1 MHLNT
6 DIDLRLF
13 LTKKQELLWE
23 SQRPFLSKPFR
34 ILNSYYSKRKM
45 SKSSMKIYSDKEL
58 KDQGNKYFNANKYEN
73 AIESYS
79 KAIALN
85 PNVPTY
91 YTNRA
96 LCYMK
101 CNRWPQAVQD
111 SKAALERD
119 NGLVKGHFYLG
130 TSLLELD
137 KLDEAIKHLQLAFEM
152 AKKDPSSYYDDTISS
167 KLRVAR
173 KKKFAL
179 QEEKRVQE
187 EIDLQ
192 SYLNRLILEDKD
204 RKMNKLREENESYDE
219 ASGEIAKLE
228 EESDKSVAELNNLF
242 AKVDE
247 RRQTRDVPDYLCGKI
262 SFEILKDPVIT
273 PSGITYDRKDI
284 VEHLERVGHFDPVTR
299 TKLTQDMLVP
309 NYAMK
314 EVVDDFVSSNE
325 WSLYY

>member
-1 MHLNT
+1 
-6 DIDLRLF
+6 
-13 LTKKQELLWE
+13 
-23 SQRPFLSKPFR
+23 
-34 ILNSYYSKRKM
+34 M
-45 SKSSMKIYSDKEL
+45 SKSSSKLYSDKEL
-58 KDQGNKYFNANKYEN
+58 KDQGNKYFNANKYDS

-79 KAIALN
+79 KALTLN

-101 CNRWPQAVQD
+101 SNRWAQAVQD

-119 NGLVKGHFYLG
+119 SGLVKGHFYLG
-130 TSLLELD
+130 SSLLELE
-137 KLDEAIKHLQLAFEM
+137 KLDEAIKHLQTAFEL

-167 KLRVAR
+167 KLRTAR
-173 KKKFAL
+173 KKKFNI

-192 SYLNRLILEDKD
+192 SYLNQLILEDKN
-204 RKMNKLREENESYDE
+204 RKATKLREENDNYDE
-219 ASGEIAKLE
+219 ISGQIASIE
-228 EESDKSVAELNNLF
+228 EDSDRAVADLNAMF
-242 AKVDE
+242 SKVDD
-247 RRQTRDVPDYLCGKI
+247 RRQKRDVPDYLCGKI

-314 EVVDDFVSSNE
+314 EVVDDFVTKNE

>member
-1 MHLNT
+1 
-6 DIDLRLF
+6 
-13 LTKKQELLWE
+13 
-23 SQRPFLSKPFR
+23 
-34 ILNSYYSKRKM
+34 M
-45 SKSSMKIYSDKEL
+45 SKSSSRMYSDKEL
-58 KDQGNKYFNANKYEN
+58 KDQGNKYFNANKFES

-79 KAIALN
+79 KALALN

-101 CNRWPQAVQD
+101 ANRWAQAVQD
-111 SKAALERD
+111 AKAALERD
-119 NGLVKGHFYLG
+119 SGLVKGHFYLG
-130 TSLLELD
+130 SSLLELD
-137 KLDEAIKHLQLAFEM
+137 KLDEAIKHLQTAFEL

-167 KLRVAR
+167 KLRMAR
-173 KKKFAL
+173 KKKWNI

-204 RKMNKLREENESYDE
+204 RKAAKLREENDNYDE
-219 ASGEIAKLE
+219 VSGEIATLE
-228 EESDKSVAELNNLF
+228 EESDRAQADLNSLF

-247 RRQTRDVPDYLCGKI
+247 RRQKRDVPDYLCGKI

-299 TKLTQDMLVP
+299 TKLTQDMLIP

-314 EVVDDFVSSNE
+314 EVVDDFVSKNE

>member
-1 MHLNT
+1 
-6 DIDLRLF
+6 
-13 LTKKQELLWE
+13 
-23 SQRPFLSKPFR
+23 
-34 ILNSYYSKRKM
+34 M

-58 KDQGNKYFNANKYEN
+58 KDQGNKYFNASKYES

-119 NGLVKGHFYLG
+119 SGLVKGHFYLG

-228 EESDKSVAELNNLF
+228 EQSDKSVAELNSLF

>member
-1 MHLNT
+1 M
-6 DIDLRLF
+6 
-13 LTKKQELLWE
+13 
-23 SQRPFLSKPFR
+23 
-34 ILNSYYSKRKM
+34 
-45 SKSSMKIYSDKEL
+45 YSDKEL
-58 KDQGNKYFNANKYEN
+58 KDQGNKYFNANKYES

-284 VEHLERVGHFDPVTR
+284 VEHLE
-299 TKLTQDMLVP
+299 
-309 NYAMK
+309 
-314 EVVDDFVSSNE
+314 SNKNNNFNPI
-325 WSLYY
+325 

>member
-1 MHLNT
+1 M
-6 DIDLRLF
+6 ISKYMSEIEDLRTKLCESENLCEQLRKENTKVKRLSAN
-13 LTKKQELLWE
+13 LTGANMPWLANNSFNNAHDESGFSVQEL
-23 SQRPFLSKPFR
+23 
-34 ILNSYYSKRKM
+34 I
-45 SKSSMKIYSDKEL
+45 
-58 KDQGNKYFNANKYEN
+58 
-73 AIESYS
+73 
-79 KAIALN
+79 
-85 PNVPTY
+85 
-91 YTNRA
+91 
-96 LCYMK
+96 
-101 CNRWPQAVQD
+101 
-111 SKAALERD
+111 
-119 NGLVKGHFYLG
+119 
-130 TSLLELD
+130 
-137 KLDEAIKHLQLAFEM
+137 EM

>member
-1 MHLNT
+1 
-6 DIDLRLF
+6 
-13 LTKKQELLWE
+13 
-23 SQRPFLSKPFR
+23 
-34 ILNSYYSKRKM
+34 M

-58 KDQGNKYFNANKYEN
+58 KDQGNKYFNANKYES

-119 NGLVKGHFYLG
+119 NSLVKGHFYLG

-192 SYLNRLILEDKD
+192 SYLNRLILEDKE

-228 EESDKSVAELNNLF
+228 EESDKSVAELNSLF
-242 AKVDE
+242 SKVDE

>member
-1 MHLNT
+1 MGQQRKPLVHNASPDRVALHL
-6 DIDLRLF
+6 
-13 LTKKQELLWE
+13 
-23 SQRPFLSKPFR
+23 
-34 ILNSYYSKRKM
+34 RKM
-45 SKSSMKIYSDKEL
+45 SKSGGRMFSDKEL
-58 KDQGNKYFNANKYEN
+58 KDQGNKYFNANKYES

-79 KAIALN
+79 KALALN

-101 CNRWPQAVQD
+101 SNRWAQAVQD

-119 NGLVKGHFYLG
+119 SGLVKGHFYLG
-130 TSLLELD
+130 SSLLELE
-137 KLDEAIKHLQLAFEM
+137 KLDEAIKHLQTAFEL

-167 KLRVAR
+167 KLRMAR
-173 KKKFAL
+173 KKKWNI

-192 SYLNRLILEDKD
+192 SYLNRLILEDKN
-204 RKMNKLREENESYDE
+204 RKANKLREENDNYDE
-219 ASGEIAKLE
+219 VSGEIAAVE
-228 EESDKSVAELNNLF
+228 EESDRAVADLNALF

-247 RRQTRDVPDYLCGKI
+247 RRQKRDVPDYLCGKI

-314 EVVDDFVSSNE
+314 EVVDDFVSKNE

>member
-1 MHLNT
+1 MVVLNKGT
-6 DIDLRLF
+6 KTFVEITKTF
-13 LTKKQELLWE
+13 LIHPCKYSELLR
-23 SQRPFLSKPFR
+23 QK
-34 ILNSYYSKRKM
+34 IM

-58 KDQGNKYFNANKYEN
+58 KDQGNKYFNANKYES

-119 NGLVKGHFYLG
+119 NSLVKGHFYLG

-192 SYLNRLILEDKD
+192 SYLNRLILEDKE

-242 AKVDE
+242 SKVDE

>member
-1 MHLNT
+1 
-6 DIDLRLF
+6 
-13 LTKKQELLWE
+13 
-23 SQRPFLSKPFR
+23 
-34 ILNSYYSKRKM
+34 
-45 SKSSMKIYSDKEL
+45 MKIYSDKEL
-58 KDQGNKYFNANKYEN
+58 KDQGNKYFNANKYES

-219 ASGEIAKLE
+219 ASVEIAKLE

>member
-1 MHLNT
+1 
-6 DIDLRLF
+6 
-13 LTKKQELLWE
+13 
-23 SQRPFLSKPFR
+23 
-34 ILNSYYSKRKM
+34 M

-58 KDQGNKYFNANKYEN
+58 KDQGNKYFNANKYES

>member
-1 MHLNT
+1 MMIESVT
-6 DIDLRLF
+6 DI
-13 LTKKQELLWE
+13 
-23 SQRPFLSKPFR
+23 
-34 ILNSYYSKRKM
+34 M
-45 SKSSMKIYSDKEL
+45 IYSDKEL
-58 KDQGNKYFNANKYEN
+58 IDQRNKYFNANKYDS
-73 AIESYS
+73 AVESYS

-101 CNRWPQAVQD
+101 TNKWAQAVQD
-111 SKAALERD
+111 AKAALERD
-119 NGLVKGHFYLG
+119 SGLVKGHFYLG

-137 KLDEAIKHLQLAFEM
+137 KLDEAIKHLQTAFEL

-167 KLRVAR
+167 KLRIAR
-173 KKKFAL
+173 KKKFSI
-179 QEEKRVQE
+179 QEEKRIQE

-204 RKMNKLREENESYDE
+204 RKVNKLREENDNYDE
-219 ASGEIAKLE
+219 VSGEIAKIE
-228 EESDKSVAELNNLF
+228 AASDKNVAELNTMF
-242 AKVDE
+242 ARVDE
-247 RRQTRDVPDYLCGKI
+247 RRQKRDVPDYLCGKI

-299 TKLTQDMLVP
+299 TKLTQDMLVA

-314 EVVDDFVSSNE
+314 EVVDDFVSKNE

>member
-1 MHLNT
+1 ML
-6 DIDLRLF
+6 
-13 LTKKQELLWE
+13 ELKYSAVHE
-23 SQRPFLSKPFR
+23 
-34 ILNSYYSKRKM
+34 LNSSAM
-45 SKSSMKIYSDKEL
+45 SKGSMKIYSDKEL
-58 KDQGNKYFNANKYEN
+58 KDQGNKYFNANKYES

-119 NGLVKGHFYLG
+119 SGLVKGHFYLG

-137 KLDEAIKHLQLAFEM
+137 KLDEAIKHLQTAFEL

-167 KLRVAR
+167 KLRIAR
-173 KKKFAL
+173 KKRFAL

-192 SYLNRLILEDKD
+192 TYLNRLILEDKD
-204 RKMNKLREENESYDE
+204 RRINKLREENDNYD
-219 ASGEIAKLE
+219 AVSDDIAKVE
-228 EESDKSVAELNNLF
+228 EDSDKSVAELNSLF
-242 AKVDE
+242 AKVDD
-247 RRQTRDVPDYLCGKI
+247 RRQKRDVPDYLCGKI

-299 TKLTQDMLVP
+299 TKLTQDMLVA

-314 EVVDDFVSSNE
+314 EVVDDFVSKNE

>member
-1 MHLNT
+1 M
-6 DIDLRLF
+6 F
-13 LTKKQELLWE
+13 
-23 SQRPFLSKPFR
+23 
-34 ILNSYYSKRKM
+34 
-45 SKSSMKIYSDKEL
+45 SDKEL
-58 KDQGNKYFNANKYEN
+58 KDQGNKYFNANKYES

-79 KAIALN
+79 KALALN

-101 CNRWPQAVQD
+101 SNRWAQAVQD

-119 NGLVKGHFYLG
+119 SGLVKGHFYLG
-130 TSLLELD
+130 SSLLELE
-137 KLDEAIKHLQLAFEM
+137 KLDEAIQHLQTAFEL

-167 KLRVAR
+167 KLRMAR
-173 KKKFAL
+173 KKKWNI

-192 SYLNRLILEDKD
+192 SYLNRLILEDKN
-204 RKMNKLREENESYDE
+204 RKANKLREENDNYDE
-219 ASGEIAKLE
+219 VSGEIAAVE
-228 EESDKSVAELNNLF
+228 EESDRAVADLNALF

-247 RRQTRDVPDYLCGKI
+247 RRQKRDVPDYLCGYI

-314 EVVDDFVSSNE
+314 EVVDDFVSKNE

>member
-1 MHLNT
+1 
-6 DIDLRLF
+6 
-13 LTKKQELLWE
+13 
-23 SQRPFLSKPFR
+23 
-34 ILNSYYSKRKM
+34 M
-45 SKSSMKIYSDKEL
+45 SKSSSSKLYSDKEL
-58 KDQGNKYFNANKYEN
+58 KDQGNKYFNANKYDS

-79 KAIALN
+79 KALALN

-101 CNRWPQAVQD
+101 SNRWAQAVQD

-119 NGLVKGHFYLG
+119 SGLVKGHFYLG
-130 TSLLELD
+130 SSLLELE
-137 KLDEAIKHLQLAFEM
+137 KLDEAIKHLQTAFEL

-167 KLRVAR
+167 KLRMAR
-173 KKKFAL
+173 KKKFNI

-192 SYLNRLILEDKD
+192 SYLNRLILEDKN
-204 RKMNKLREENESYDE
+204 RKANKLREENDNYDE
-219 ASGEIAKLE
+219 ISGQIASIE
-228 EESDKSVAELNNLF
+228 EDSDRAVADLNSMF
-242 AKVDE
+242 SKVDD
-247 RRQTRDVPDYLCGKI
+247 RRQKRDVPDYLCGKI

-314 EVVDDFVSSNE
+314 EVVDDFVSKNE

>member
-1 MHLNT
+1 
-6 DIDLRLF
+6 
-13 LTKKQELLWE
+13 
-23 SQRPFLSKPFR
+23 
-34 ILNSYYSKRKM
+34 M
-45 SKSSMKIYSDKEL
+45 SKGSMKIYSDKEL
-58 KDQGNKYFNANKYEN
+58 KDQGNKYFNANKYES

-119 NGLVKGHFYLG
+119 SGLVKGHFYLG

-137 KLDEAIKHLQLAFEM
+137 KLDEAIKHLQSAYEL
-152 AKKDPSSYYDDTISS
+152 AKKDPGSYYDDTISS

-173 KKKFAL
+173 KKRFAL

-192 SYLNRLILEDKD
+192 TYLNRLILEDKD
-204 RKMNKLREENESYDE
+204 RRINKLREDSETYD
-219 ASGEIAKLE
+219 AVSDDIAKVE
-228 EESDKSVAELNNLF
+228 EDSDKSVAELNSLF
-242 AKVDE
+242 AKVDD
-247 RRQTRDVPDYLCGKI
+247 RRQKRDVPDYLCGKI

-299 TKLTQDMLVP
+299 TKLTQDMLVA

-314 EVVDDFVSSNE
+314 EVVDDFVSKNE

>member
-1 MHLNT
+1 
-6 DIDLRLF
+6 
-13 LTKKQELLWE
+13 
-23 SQRPFLSKPFR
+23 
-34 ILNSYYSKRKM
+34 M
-45 SKSSMKIYSDKEL
+45 SKSGGRMFSDKEL
-58 KDQGNKYFNANKYEN
+58 KDQGNKYFNANKYES

-79 KAIALN
+79 KALALN

-101 CNRWPQAVQD
+101 SNRWAQAVQD

-119 NGLVKGHFYLG
+119 SGLVKGHFYLG
-130 TSLLELD
+130 SSLLELE
-137 KLDEAIKHLQLAFEM
+137 KLDEAIKHLQTAFEL

-167 KLRVAR
+167 KLRMAR
-173 KKKFAL
+173 KKKWNI

-192 SYLNRLILEDKD
+192 SYLNRLILEDKN
-204 RKMNKLREENESYDE
+204 RKANKLREENDNYDE
-219 ASGEIAKLE
+219 VSGEIAAVE
-228 EESDKSVAELNNLF
+228 EESDRAVADLNALF

-247 RRQTRDVPDYLCGKI
+247 RRQKRDVPDYLCGKI

-314 EVVDDFVSSNE
+314 EVVDDFVSKNE

>member
-1 MHLNT
+1 
-6 DIDLRLF
+6 
-13 LTKKQELLWE
+13 
-23 SQRPFLSKPFR
+23 
-34 ILNSYYSKRKM
+34 M
-45 SKSSMKIYSDKEL
+45 SKSSSKLYSDKEL
-58 KDQGNKYFNANKYEN
+58 KDQGNKYFNANKYDS

-79 KAIALN
+79 KALALN

-101 CNRWPQAVQD
+101 SNRWAQAVQD

-119 NGLVKGHFYLG
+119 SGLVKGHFYLG
-130 TSLLELD
+130 SSLLELE
-137 KLDEAIKHLQLAFEM
+137 KLDEAIKHLQTAFEL

-167 KLRVAR
+167 KLRTAR
-173 KKKFAL
+173 KKKWNI

-192 SYLNRLILEDKD
+192 SYLNQLIIEDKN
-204 RKMNKLREENESYDE
+204 RKANKLREENDNYDE
-219 ASGEIAKLE
+219 ISGQIASIE
-228 EESDKSVAELNNLF
+228 EDSDRAVADLNSMF
-242 AKVDE
+242 SKVDD
-247 RRQTRDVPDYLCGKI
+247 RRQKRDVPDYLCGKI

-314 EVVDDFVSSNE
+314 EVVDDFVSKNE

>member
-1 MHLNT
+1 
-6 DIDLRLF
+6 
-13 LTKKQELLWE
+13 
-23 SQRPFLSKPFR
+23 
-34 ILNSYYSKRKM
+34 M
-45 SKSSMKIYSDKEL
+45 SKSSSSKLYSDKEL
-58 KDQGNKYFNANKYEN
+58 KDQGNKYFNANKYDS

-79 KAIALN
+79 KALALN

-101 CNRWPQAVQD
+101 SNRWAQAVQD

-119 NGLVKGHFYLG
+119 SGLVKGHFYLG
-130 TSLLELD
+130 SSLLELE
-137 KLDEAIKHLQLAFEM
+137 KLDEAIKHLQTAFEL

-167 KLRVAR
+167 KLRTAR
-173 KKKFAL
+173 KKKWNI

-192 SYLNRLILEDKD
+192 SYLNQLILEDKN
-204 RKMNKLREENESYDE
+204 RKANKLREENDNYDE
-219 ASGEIAKLE
+219 ISGQIASIE
-228 EESDKSVAELNNLF
+228 EESDRAVADLNAMF
-242 AKVDE
+242 SKVDD
-247 RRQTRDVPDYLCGKI
+247 RRQKRDVPDYLCGKI

-314 EVVDDFVSSNE
+314 EVVDDFVSKNE

>member
-1 MHLNT
+1 
-6 DIDLRLF
+6 
-13 LTKKQELLWE
+13 
-23 SQRPFLSKPFR
+23 
-34 ILNSYYSKRKM
+34 M
-45 SKSSMKIYSDKEL
+45 SKSSSSKLYSDKEL
-58 KDQGNKYFNANKYEN
+58 KDQGNKYFNANKYDS

-79 KAIALN
+79 KALALN

-101 CNRWPQAVQD
+101 SNRWAQAVQD

-119 NGLVKGHFYLG
+119 SGLVKGHFYLG
-130 TSLLELD
+130 SSLLELE
-137 KLDEAIKHLQLAFEM
+137 KLDEAIKHLQTAFEL

-167 KLRVAR
+167 KLRTAR
-173 KKKFAL
+173 KKKFNI

-192 SYLNRLILEDKD
+192 SYLNQLILEDKN
-204 RKMNKLREENESYDE
+204 RKANKLREENDNYDE
-219 ASGEIAKLE
+219 ISGQIASIE
-228 EESDKSVAELNNLF
+228 EDSDRAVADLNAMF
-242 AKVDE
+242 SKVDD
-247 RRQTRDVPDYLCGKI
+247 RRQKRDVPDYLCGKI

-314 EVVDDFVSSNE
+314 EVVDDFVSKNE

>member
-1 MHLNT
+1 
-6 DIDLRLF
+6 
-13 LTKKQELLWE
+13 
-23 SQRPFLSKPFR
+23 
-34 ILNSYYSKRKM
+34 M
-45 SKSSMKIYSDKEL
+45 SKSGSSKLYSDKEL
-58 KDQGNKYFNANKYEN
+58 KDQGNKYFNANKYDS

-79 KAIALN
+79 KALALN

-101 CNRWPQAVQD
+101 SNRWAQAVQD

-119 NGLVKGHFYLG
+119 SGLVKGHFYLG
-130 TSLLELD
+130 SSLLELE
-137 KLDEAIKHLQLAFEM
+137 KLDEAIKHLQTAFEL

-167 KLRVAR
+167 KLRTAR
-173 KKKFAL
+173 KKKWNI

-192 SYLNRLILEDKD
+192 SYLNQLILEDKN
-204 RKMNKLREENESYDE
+204 RKANKLREENDNYDE
-219 ASGEIAKLE
+219 ISGQIASLE
-228 EESDKSVAELNNLF
+228 EESDRAVADLNSMF
-242 AKVDE
+242 SKVDD
-247 RRQTRDVPDYLCGKI
+247 RRQKRDVPDYLCGKI

-314 EVVDDFVSSNE
+314 EVVDDFVSKNE

>member
-1 MHLNT
+1 MVHTVSPDRVALHL
-6 DIDLRLF
+6 
-13 LTKKQELLWE
+13 
-23 SQRPFLSKPFR
+23 
-34 ILNSYYSKRKM
+34 RKM
-45 SKSSMKIYSDKEL
+45 SKSGGRMFSDKEL
-58 KDQGNKYFNANKYEN
+58 KDQGNKYFNANKYES

-79 KAIALN
+79 KALALN

-101 CNRWPQAVQD
+101 SNRWAQAVQD

-119 NGLVKGHFYLG
+119 SGLVKGHFYLG
-130 TSLLELD
+130 SSLLELE
-137 KLDEAIKHLQLAFEM
+137 KLDEAIKHLQTAFEL

-167 KLRVAR
+167 KLRMAR
-173 KKKFAL
+173 KKKWNI

-192 SYLNRLILEDKD
+192 SYLNRLILEDKN
-204 RKMNKLREENESYDE
+204 RKANKLREENDNYDE
-219 ASGEIAKLE
+219 VSGEIAAVE
-228 EESDKSVAELNNLF
+228 EESDRAVADLNALF

-247 RRQTRDVPDYLCGKI
+247 RRQKRDVPDYLCGKI

-314 EVVDDFVSSNE
+314 EVVDDFVSKNE